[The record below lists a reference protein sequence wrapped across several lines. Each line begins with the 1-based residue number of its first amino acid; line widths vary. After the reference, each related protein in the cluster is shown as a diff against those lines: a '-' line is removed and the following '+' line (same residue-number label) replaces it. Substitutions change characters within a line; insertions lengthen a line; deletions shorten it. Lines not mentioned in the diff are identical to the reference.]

1 MEDLLAQR
9 GIMAS
14 FLDSARRLGHH
25 GRRFLHSTWAR
36 RSTIGV
42 RLHMRRTASSS
53 FPRIL
58 LVCVL
63 VNGPAGVSHAEPAEV
78 YESARH
84 SFRVVTVAEA
94 LDHPWSV
101 AWLPSGEMLVTER
114 PGRLRI
120 LRHGKLDPDPVE
132 GLPRV
137 YKDQGQGGFMDVV
150 PHPSFTTTRLLYLSY
165 GKPNEDGSRGTT
177 TVVRGRLQG
186 DRVVDLQ
193 EIFEANAWGGNNN
206 HFSGRMVFDR
216 SGYLFLAVG
225 DRMVTPDLMDE
236 HPAQDLTNHMG
247 TIIRLHDDGRVP
259 SDNPFVGRADALS
272 EIWSYGHRNIQGL
285 ALHPLT
291 GEVWLNEHGP
301 RGGDELNLIVR
312 GANYGWPVVSYGIHY
327 DGSVFTTETERRG
340 MRSPRFA
347 WIPSIGI
354 SGLMFYS
361 AEQFPWWKGNVF
373 VGGLAGERL
382 DRVSLLNGRTA
393 VSRETLLEGVLGRI
407 RDVRQGPDGFI
418 YLSIEHPEEAG
429 RSDIVRLE
437 PVPGEVQPPE

>member
-1 MEDLLAQR
+1 M
-9 GIMAS
+9 
-14 FLDSARRLGHH
+14 
-25 GRRFLHSTWAR
+25 
-36 RSTIGV
+36 
-42 RLHMRRTASSS
+42 
-53 FPRIL
+53 
-58 LVCVL
+58 
-63 VNGPAGVSHAEPAEV
+63 
-78 YESARH
+78 
-84 SFRVVTVAEA
+84 
-94 LDHPWSV
+94 
-101 AWLPSGEMLVTER
+101 
-114 PGRLRI
+114 
-120 LRHGKLDPDPVE
+120 
-132 GLPRV
+132 
-137 YKDQGQGGFMDVV
+137 
-150 PHPSFTTTRLLYLSY
+150 
-165 GKPNEDGSRGTT
+165 
-177 TVVRGRLQG
+177 RGRLQG

-259 SDNPFVGRADALS
+259 SDNPFVGRADALP

-347 WIPSIGI
+347 RIPSIGI

-429 RSDIVRLE
+429 RRTSSGWSRWRARCSLPSKNKWSASRAMPDKSRRARRERFERVAQNVERSRGGNFLGKRVRRARIDDRERRTQAPRGNSRLRLHRNE
-437 PVPGEVQPPE
+437 IEDRDSRVLATRAGRRGTGDVGFQSSGHSLAVADRRVDVTESFAPLGFLVLTSRSSMAAFHRSCKKGTGVTGM